1 MLRAAPRL
9 NAQFDFAACKQ
20 RLPEVWNA
28 LEFGLTWRGQK
39 LRVTADKQR
48 VAIANTGDQDVTVTL
63 AGKATV
69 IAAGQSVS
77 AEI

>member
-1 MLRAAPRL
+1 M
-9 NAQFDFAACKQ
+9 QFDFAACKQ
-20 RLPEVWNA
+20 RLPEAWNA
-28 LEFGLTWRGQK
+28 LEFGVTWRGQK
-39 LRVTADKQR
+39 LHVTADRQR